1 MNQEEARVRI
11 EKLRKELNDHNHNYY
26 VLSQPSISDFE
37 YDLLMQELI
46 TLENKYPELY
56 NENSPSQRIGD
67 DTRKEFEQILH
78 KYPMM
83 SLGNTY
89 SREELTEF
97 DKRVKKIIGTHIEYV
112 CELKYD
118 GAAIGLI
125 YEFGK
130 LKQGITRGDGVRGD
144 DVTANVKTIRSIPLV
159 LRGSD
164 FPESLEIR
172 GEIFIPKHGFE
183 KLNAERERNRE
194 IPFVNPRNAAS
205 GTLKT
210 QNSSLVAK
218 RPLDCHLYHLLG
230 DNLPYNSHYEN
241 MQKAR
246 EWGFKIP
253 SHMGKCNNIQ
263 EVFEFIEKW
272 DSERKNLP
280 FDIDGIVVKVN
291 SYLQQSQLGFTA
303 KSPRWAIAYK
313 FKAEQEKTKL
323 LSIDYQIGRT
333 GAITPVANLEPV
345 FLVGSTVKRASLHNA
360 DQIELLDIYYGDIV
374 YVEKGGEIIPKIVG
388 VDKSLRVPGSR
399 SVQFITNCPECGTSL
414 VRKEGEANHYCPNEL
429 NCPPQIKGKIEHF
442 ISRKAMNIEGLGEE
456 TIDLLFKNRLI
467 RNVGDLY
474 DLKKEQIVP
483 LERLGEK
490 SAENIIKSIE
500 QSKEVPFS
508 RVLFAIGI
516 RFVGETVAKT
526 LAGRFRSIEQ
536 LKNANFNE
544 LTSVEEIGD
553 KIAESIIEFFS
564 KDKNLF
570 LVERLKSYGLQL
582 KAYQTDPELKS
593 SKLEGLFFVIS
604 GTFGRHSRE
613 ELKSLIES
621 HGGKNVA
628 SVSAKT
634 SFLLAGDKPGPAKLS
649 KAGELNISILSKEDF
664 LRMIE

>member
-11 EKLRKELNDHNHNYY
+11 EKLRKELNNHNHKYY
-26 VLSQPSISDFE
+26 VLSKPSISDFE

-97 DKRVKKIIGTHIEYV
+97 DKRVKKTIGTHIEYI

-118 GAAIGLI
+118 GAAIGLT

-130 LKQGITRGDGVRGD
+130 LKQGVTRGDGVRGD
-144 DVTANVKTIRSIPLV
+144 DVTANIKTIRSIPLV
-159 LRGSD
+159 LRGSG
-164 FPESLEIR
+164 FPESFEIR
-172 GEIFIPKHGFE
+172 GEIFIPKDGFE
-183 KLNAERERNRE
+183 KMNAEREKNGE

-230 DNLPYNSHYEN
+230 DNLPYNSHHEN

-253 SHMGKCNNIQ
+253 SHMEKCNNLQ

-272 DSERKNLP
+272 DSERGNLP

-291 SYLQQSQLGFTA
+291 SYLQQIQLGFTA

-313 FKAEQEKTKL
+313 FKSNQEKTRL
-323 LSIDYQIGRT
+323 VSIDYQVGRT
-333 GAITPVANLEPV
+333 GTVTPVANLEPV
-345 FLVGSTVKRASLHNA
+345 FLAGSTVKRASLHNA
-360 DQIELLDIYYGDIV
+360 DQIELLDIHYGDIV

-414 VRKEGEANHYCPNEL
+414 VRKEGEVNHYCPNEL

-456 TIDLLFKNRLI
+456 TIDLLFQNQLI

-544 LTSVEEIGD
+544 LTGVEEIGD

-564 KDKNLF
+564 KDKSL
-570 LVERLKSYGLQL
+570 LLIERLKSYGLQL
-582 KAYQTDPELKS
+582 EAYQTEPELKS
-593 SKLEGLFFVIS
+593 GKLEGLSFVIS
-604 GTFGRHSRE
+604 GIFEKNSRE
-613 ELKSLIES
+613 ELKSLIEN
-621 HGGKNVA
+621 HGGKNII
-628 SVSAKT
+628 SVSANT
-634 SFLLAGDKPGPAKLS
+634 SFLLAGDKPGPSKQVKAK
-649 KAGELNISILSKEDF
+649 ELNIPILSEED
-664 LRMIE
+664 LLKMIE

>member
-11 EKLRKELNDHNHNYY
+11 EKLRKELNDHNHKYY
-26 VLSQPSISDFE
+26 VLSQPSISDFG

-67 DTRKEFEQILH
+67 DTSKEFEQILH

-97 DKRVKKIIGTHIEYV
+97 DKRVKKTIGTHIEYV

-118 GAAIGLI
+118 GAAIGLT

-130 LKQGITRGDGVRGD
+130 LKQGITRGDGISGD

-159 LRGSD
+159 LRGSS
-164 FPESLEIR
+164 FPESFEIR
-172 GEIFIPKHGFE
+172 GEIFIPKDGFK
-183 KLNAERERNRE
+183 KLNAKREKNGE

-210 QNSSLVAK
+210 QNSALVAK

-230 DNLPYNSHYEN
+230 DNLPYNSHHEN

-253 SHMGKCNNIQ
+253 SHMEKCNNLQ
-263 EVFEFIEKW
+263 EIFEFIEKW

-280 FDIDGIVVKVN
+280 FNIDGIVVKVN
-291 SYLQQSQLGFTA
+291 SYLQQRRLGFTA

-313 FKAEQEKTKL
+313 FKADQGKTRL
-323 LSIDYQIGRT
+323 VSIDYQVGRT
-333 GAITPVANLEPV
+333 GAITPVANLEPI
-345 FLVGSTVKRASLHNA
+345 FLAGSTVKRASLHNA
-360 DQIELLDIYYGDIV
+360 DQIELLDIHYGDIV

-388 VDKSLRVPGSR
+388 VDKSLRVPGNR

-414 VRKEGEANHYCPNEL
+414 VRKEGEVNHYCPNEL

-442 ISRKAMNIEGLGEE
+442 IIRKAMNIEGLGEE

-564 KDKNLF
+564 EDKSL
-570 LVERLKSYGLQL
+570 LLIERLKSYGLQL
-582 KAYQTDPELKS
+582 EAYQTEPELKS
-593 SKLEGLFFVIS
+593 GKLDGLSFVIS
-604 GTFGRHSRE
+604 GIFEKHSRE
-613 ELKSLIES
+613 ELKSLIEN
-621 HGGKNVA
+621 HGGKNIT
-628 SVSAKT
+628 SVSANT
-634 SFLLAGDKPGPAKLS
+634 SFLLAGDKLGPS
-649 KAGELNISILSKEDF
+649 KRLKAEELNIPILSEEALLK
-664 LRMIE
+664 MIE

>member
-11 EKLRKELNDHNHNYY
+11 EKLRKELDDHNHKYY

-67 DTRKEFEQILH
+67 DTRKEFKHILH

-97 DKRVKKIIGTHIEYV
+97 DKRVKKTIGTHIEYV

-118 GAAIGLI
+118 GAAIGLT

-130 LKQGITRGDGVRGD
+130 LKQGVTRGDGVRGD

-159 LRGSD
+159 LRGSG
-164 FPESLEIR
+164 FPESFEIR
-172 GEIFIPKHGFE
+172 GEIFIPKDGFE
-183 KLNAERERNRE
+183 KLNAEREKNGE

-230 DNLPYNSHYEN
+230 DNLPYNSHHEN
-241 MQKAR
+241 MQKAK

-253 SHMGKCNNIQ
+253 SHMEKSNNLQ

-272 DSERKNLP
+272 DSERENLP

-313 FKAEQEKTKL
+313 FKADQEKTRL
-323 LSIDYQIGRT
+323 VSIDYQVGRT
-333 GAITPVANLEPV
+333 GTVTPVANLEPV
-345 FLVGSTVKRASLHNA
+345 FLAGSTVKRASLHNA
-360 DQIELLDIYYGDIV
+360 DQIELLDIHYGDIV
-374 YVEKGGEIIPKIVG
+374 YVEKGGEIIPKIAG

-399 SVQFITNCPECGTSL
+399 SVQFITNCPECGTFL
-414 VRKEGEANHYCPNEL
+414 VRKEGEVNHYCPNEL

-456 TIDLLFKNRLI
+456 TIDLLFKNQLI

-536 LKNANFNE
+536 LENAHFNE
-544 LTSVEEIGD
+544 LTGVEEIGD

-564 KDKNLF
+564 KDKSRL
-570 LVERLKSYGLQL
+570 LIERLKSYGLQL
-582 KAYQTDPELKS
+582 EAYQTEPELKS
-593 SKLEGLFFVIS
+593 GKLEGLSFAIS
-604 GTFGRHSRE
+604 GTFGRHSRD
-613 ELKSLIES
+613 ELKSLIEL

-628 SVSAKT
+628 TVSSKT
-634 SFLLAGDKPGPAKLS
+634 SYLLAGDKPGPVKLS
-649 KAGELNISILSKEDF
+649 KAEELNIDILSEEDF

>member
-11 EKLRKELNDHNHNYY
+11 EKLRKELNNHNHQYY

-97 DKRVKKIIGTHIEYV
+97 DKRVKKTIGTHIEYV

-118 GAAIGLI
+118 GAAIGLT

-130 LKQGITRGDGVRGD
+130 LKHGVTRGDGVRGD

-159 LRGSD
+159 LRGSG
-164 FPESLEIR
+164 FPESFEIR
-172 GEIFIPKHGFE
+172 GEIFIPKDGFE
-183 KLNAERERNRE
+183 KLNAEREKNGE

-205 GTLKT
+205 GTMKT

-230 DNLPYNSHYEN
+230 DNLPCTSHYGN

-253 SHMGKCNNIQ
+253 SHMEKCNNLQ

-272 DSERKNLP
+272 DSERENLP

-303 KSPRWAIAYK
+303 KSPRWAISYK
-313 FKAEQEKTKL
+313 FKADQEKTRL
-323 LSIDYQIGRT
+323 VSIDYQVGRT

-345 FLVGSTVKRASLHNA
+345 FLAGSTVKRASLHNA
-360 DQIELLDIYYGDIV
+360 DQIELLDIHYRDIV

-399 SVQFITNCPECGTSL
+399 SVRFITNCPECGTSL
-414 VRKEGEANHYCPNEL
+414 VRKEGEVNHYCPNEL

-456 TIDLLFKNRLI
+456 TIDLLFKNQLI

-526 LAGRFRSIEQ
+526 LAGRFRSVEQ

-544 LTSVEEIGD
+544 LTGVEEIGD

-564 KDKNLF
+564 KDKNL
-570 LVERLKSYGLQL
+570 LLIERLKSYGLQL
-582 KAYQTDPELKS
+582 EAYQTEPELKS
-593 SKLEGLFFVIS
+593 GKLEGLSFVIS
-604 GTFGRHSRE
+604 GIFEKHSRE
-613 ELKSLIES
+613 ELKSLIEN

-628 SVSAKT
+628 SVSANT

-649 KAGELNISILSKEDF
+649 RAGELNIKILSEEDF

>member
-1 MNQEEARVRI
+1 GV
-11 EKLRKELNDHNHNYY
+11 
-26 VLSQPSISDFE
+26 
-37 YDLLMQELI
+37 
-46 TLENKYPELY
+46 
-56 NENSPSQRIGD
+56 
-67 DTRKEFEQILH
+67 
-78 KYPMM
+78 
-83 SLGNTY
+83 
-89 SREELTEF
+89 
-97 DKRVKKIIGTHIEYV
+97 
-112 CELKYD
+112 
-118 GAAIGLI
+118 
-125 YEFGK
+125 
-130 LKQGITRGDGVRGD
+130 TRGDGVRGD

-159 LRGSD
+159 LRGSG
-164 FPESLEIR
+164 FPESFEIR
-172 GEIFIPKHGFE
+172 GEIFIPKDGFE
-183 KLNAERERNRE
+183 KMNAEREKNGE
-194 IPFVNPRNAAS
+194 ILFVNPRNAAS

-230 DNLPYNSHYEN
+230 DNLPYNSHHEN

-246 EWGFKIP
+246 EWGFNIP
-253 SHMGKCNNIQ
+253 SHMEKCNNLQ

-272 DSERKNLP
+272 NSERENLP

-313 FKAEQEKTKL
+313 FKADQEKTRL
-323 LSIDYQIGRT
+323 VSIDYQVGRT
-333 GAITPVANLEPV
+333 GAVTPVANLEPV
-345 FLVGSTVKRASLHNA
+345 FLAGSTVKRASLHNA
-360 DQIELLDIYYGDIV
+360 DQIELLDIHYGDIV

-399 SVQFITNCPECGTSL
+399 SVQFITNCPGCGTSL
-414 VRKEGEANHYCPNEL
+414 VRKEGEVNHYCPNEL

-456 TIDLLFKNRLI
+456 TIDLLFKNQLI

-474 DLKKEQIVP
+474 DLKKEHVVP

-508 RVLFAIGI
+508 MVLFAIGI

-544 LTSVEEIGD
+544 LTRVEEIGD

-564 KDKNLF
+564 KDKNL
-570 LVERLKSYGLQL
+570 LLIERLKSHGLQL
-582 KAYQTDPELKS
+582 EAYQTEPEPKS
-593 SKLEGLFFVIS
+593 GKLEGLSFAIS
-604 GTFGRHSRE
+604 GIFEKHSRE
-613 ELKSLIES
+613 ELKSLIEN
-621 HGGKNVA
+621 HGGKSIT
-628 SVSAKT
+628 SVSANT
-634 SFLLAGDKPGPAKLS
+634 SFLLAGDKPGPGKLS
-649 KAGELNISILSKEDF
+649 KAEELNIYIISEEDF

>member
-11 EKLRKELNDHNHNYY
+11 EKLRKELNDHNHKYY

-97 DKRVKKIIGTHIEYV
+97 DKRVKKTIGTHIEYV

-118 GAAIGLI
+118 GAAIGLT

-130 LKQGITRGDGVRGD
+130 LKQGVTRGDGVRGD

-159 LRGSD
+159 LRGCG
-164 FPESLEIR
+164 FPESFEIR
-172 GEIFIPKHGFE
+172 GEIFIPKDDFE
-183 KLNAERERNRE
+183 KLNAEREKNGE

-230 DNLPYNSHYEN
+230 DNLPYNSHHEN

-253 SHMGKCNNIQ
+253 SHMEKSNNLQ
-263 EVFEFIEKW
+263 EVFKFIEKW
-272 DSERKNLP
+272 DSERENLP

-313 FKAEQEKTKL
+313 FKADQEKTRL
-323 LSIDYQIGRT
+323 VSIDYQVGRT
-333 GAITPVANLEPV
+333 GTVTPVANLEPV
-345 FLVGSTVKRASLHNA
+345 FLAGSTVKRASLHNA
-360 DQIELLDIYYGDIV
+360 DQIELLDIHYGDIV
-374 YVEKGGEIIPKIVG
+374 YIEKGGEIIPKIVG

-414 VRKEGEANHYCPNEL
+414 VRKEGEVNHYCPNEL

-456 TIDLLFKNRLI
+456 TIDLLFQNQLI

-544 LTSVEEIGD
+544 LTGVEEIGD

-564 KDKNLF
+564 KDKNL
-570 LVERLKSYGLQL
+570 LLIERLKSYGLQL
-582 KAYQTDPELKS
+582 EAYQTEPELKS
-593 SKLEGLFFVIS
+593 GKLEGLSFVIS
-604 GTFGRHSRE
+604 GIFEKHSRE
-613 ELKSLIES
+613 ELKSLIEN

-628 SVSAKT
+628 SVSANT
-634 SFLLAGDKPGPAKLS
+634 SFLLAGDKPGPS
-649 KAGELNISILSKEDF
+649 KRLKAEELNIPILSEED
-664 LRMIE
+664 LLKMIE

>member
-11 EKLRKELNDHNHNYY
+11 EKLRKELNDHNHKYY

-67 DTRKEFEQILH
+67 DTRKEFKHILH

-97 DKRVKKIIGTHIEYV
+97 DKRVKKTIGTHIEYV

-118 GAAIGLI
+118 GAAIGLT

-130 LKQGITRGDGVRGD
+130 LKQGVTRGDGVRGD

-159 LRGSD
+159 LRGSG
-164 FPESLEIR
+164 FPESFEIR
-172 GEIFIPKHGFE
+172 GEIFIPKDGFE
-183 KLNAERERNRE
+183 KLNAEREKNGE

-230 DNLPYNSHYEN
+230 DNLPYNSHHEN
-241 MQKAR
+241 MQKAK

-253 SHMGKCNNIQ
+253 SHMEKSNNLQ

-272 DSERKNLP
+272 NSERENLP

-313 FKAEQEKTKL
+313 FKADQEKTRL
-323 LSIDYQIGRT
+323 VSIDYQVGRT
-333 GAITPVANLEPV
+333 GTVTPVANLEPV
-345 FLVGSTVKRASLHNA
+345 FLAGSTVKRASLHNA
-360 DQIELLDIYYGDIV
+360 DQIELLDIHYGDIV
-374 YVEKGGEIIPKIVG
+374 YVEKGGEIIPKIAG

-399 SVQFITNCPECGTSL
+399 SVQFITNCPECGTFL
-414 VRKEGEANHYCPNEL
+414 VRKEGEVNHYCPNEL

-456 TIDLLFKNRLI
+456 TIDLLFKNQLI

-564 KDKNLF
+564 KDKSL
-570 LVERLKSYGLQL
+570 LLIERLKSYGLQL
-582 KAYQTDPELKS
+582 EAYQTEPELKS
-593 SKLEGLFFVIS
+593 GKLEGLSFAIS
-604 GTFGRHSRE
+604 GTFERHSRD
-613 ELKSLIES
+613 ELKSLIEL

-628 SVSAKT
+628 TVSSKT
-634 SFLLAGDKPGPAKLS
+634 SYLLAGDKPGPVKLS
-649 KAGELNISILSKEDF
+649 KAEELNIDILSEEDF

>member
-11 EKLRKELNDHNHNYY
+11 EKLRKELNDHNHKYY

-97 DKRVKKIIGTHIEYV
+97 DKRVKKTIGTHIEYV

-118 GAAIGLI
+118 GAAIGLT

-130 LKQGITRGDGVRGD
+130 LKQGVTRGDGVRGD

-159 LRGSD
+159 LRGCG
-164 FPESLEIR
+164 FPESFEIR
-172 GEIFIPKHGFE
+172 GEIFIPKDDFE
-183 KLNAERERNRE
+183 KLNAEREKNGE

-230 DNLPYNSHYEN
+230 DNLPYNSHHEN

-253 SHMGKCNNIQ
+253 SHMEKSNNLQ
-263 EVFEFIEKW
+263 EVFKFIEKW
-272 DSERKNLP
+272 DSERENLP

-313 FKAEQEKTKL
+313 FKADQEKTRL
-323 LSIDYQIGRT
+323 VSIDYQVGRT
-333 GAITPVANLEPV
+333 GTVTPVANLEPV
-345 FLVGSTVKRASLHNA
+345 FLAGSTVKRASLHNA
-360 DQIELLDIYYGDIV
+360 DQIELLDIHYGDIV
-374 YVEKGGEIIPKIVG
+374 YIEKGGEIIPKIVG

-414 VRKEGEANHYCPNEL
+414 VRKEGEVNHYCPNEL

-456 TIDLLFKNRLI
+456 TIDLLFQNQLI

-544 LTSVEEIGD
+544 LTGVEEIGD

-564 KDKNLF
+564 KDKNL
-570 LVERLKSYGLQL
+570 LLIERLKSYGLQL
-582 KAYQTDPELKS
+582 EAYQTEPELKS
-593 SKLEGLFFVIS
+593 GKLEGLSFVIS
-604 GTFGRHSRE
+604 GTFGRHSKE
-613 ELKSLIES
+613 EIKSLIEL

-628 SVSAKT
+628 TVSSKT
-634 SFLLAGDKPGPAKLS
+634 SYLLAGDKPGPVKLS
-649 KAGELNISILSKEDF
+649 KAGELNIDILSEEDF
-664 LRMIE
+664 LKMIE